1 MLFKIKE
8 LFTSKEFLTQL
19 YYMKSIRKMLDT
31 SIKGAD
37 LYVSE
42 DGVNFNKINVDGFN
56 DKYNYGL
63 RTFVSSTDG
72 LYIGTANPFYGGQ
85 LWKLN
90 EI

>member
-1 MLFKIKE
+1 
-8 LFTSKEFLTQL
+8 
-19 YYMKSIRKMLDT
+19 MKSIRKMLDT